1 MSAGAAPDVLVLR
14 ALGLGDLLTAV
25 PALRALLDKF
35 AGTRIA
41 LGAPR
46 ALAPLV
52 ERIGPLELVDIHD
65 LDAPLPAT
73 VAGAGVAVN
82 LHGRGPRSHRRLLEA
97 RPGALVA
104 FAHPAVPASAGGPP
118 WRMDEH
124 EVVRWCRML
133 AAHAI
138 PADPAHLDLD
148 APERTLPPEAY
159 GATLVHPG
167 AKDAARR
174 WPAERW
180 AAVAAAQRR
189 RGNTVLVTGSPG
201 EVALARAV
209 ADAAGLPAGAV
220 LAGRT
225 DLGDLAA
232 LVAAA
237 GHVACGDTGMAHL
250 ATALGTPST
259 VLFGPVPP
267 AEWGPPA
274 DRPRHRALW
283 TGGRGDPHAT
293 SADPGLL
300 AIDAGDV
307 VRALETAR
315 A

>member
-1 MSAGAAPDVLVLR
+1 MSTGAAPDVLVLR

-25 PALRALLDKF
+25 PALRALLDAF
-35 AGTRIA
+35 AGARIA

-46 ALAPLV
+46 TLAPLV
-52 ERIGPLELVDIHD
+52 ERIGPLELVDVHE
-65 LDAPLPAT
+65 LDAALPAA

-82 LHGRGPRSHRRLLEA
+82 LHGRGPRSHRRLLET

-104 FAHPAVPASAGGPP
+104 FAHPAVPASAGGPA
-118 WRMDEH
+118 WRVDEH

-133 AAHAI
+133 DAHGI
-138 PADPAHLDLD
+138 PADPTQLDLD
-148 APERTLPPEAY
+148 APDRPLPPGAH

-174 WPAERW
+174 WPVERW
-180 AAVAAAQRR
+180 AAVAAAQRH
-189 RGNTVLVTGSPG
+189 RGHTVLVTGGPG
-201 EVALARAV
+201 EEELARAV
-209 ADAAGLPAGAV
+209 ADAAGLPPGAV

-225 DLGDLAA
+225 DLAELAA

-267 AEWGPPA
+267 AEWGPPV

-283 TGGRGDPHAT
+283 TGRRGDPHAT

-300 AIDAGDV
+300 AIGADDV
-307 VRALETAR
+307 VRALETVR